1 MKKLSLLFA
10 AGALVFATSCNNSQ
24 ADKAETSEAQEVGA
38 VIGKQ
43 FLVDTTGSI
52 VNWRAT
58 HKGGLAPRYGTL
70 KFKEDLFSFENGNLS
85 GGSFSIDVQSL
96 IVDPASV
103 TEPDKKA
110 INLQNHLK
118 SADFFEAD
126 TYPVAEFHITS
137 ATPFDASKDESV
149 LAGATHMVSGNL
161 NIKGKNINITF
172 PAIIKV
178 NDNSA
183 DVQAKFTVDRTT
195 WGLNFGTEG
204 NPADWGVSKDFE
216 LDVRVKAQAE

>member
-10 AGALVFATSCNNSQ
+10 AGALIMTTSCNNSQ
-24 ADKAETSEAQEVGA
+24 ADKAQTTDAQEVSA
-38 VIGKQ
+38 VTGKQ
-43 FLVDTTGSI
+43 FLVDTVGSI

-70 KFKEDLFSFENGNLS
+70 KFKEGLFSFENDNLS
-85 GGSFSIDVQSL
+85 GGSFIIDVNSL
-96 IVDPASV
+96 IVDPTSV

-118 SADFFEAD
+118 SPDFFEVEKF
-126 TYPVAEFHITS
+126 PVAEFHITS
-137 ATPFDASKDESV
+137 ATPFDASKDESI

-161 NIKGKNINITF
+161 NIKGKEVNITF
-172 PAIIKV
+172 PAIIHIHETT
-178 NDNSA
+178 A
-183 DVQAKFTVDRTT
+183 DVQGKFTVDRTT

-216 LDVRVKAQAE
+216 LDIHVKATAE